1 MLVGFDLNQKGY
13 RVYIPS
19 ERKVIISRNVNKLTI
34 QLQWLPSL
42 ILLLAHLNTIKLN
55 R

>member
-13 RVYIPS
+13 QVYIPS
-19 ERKVIISRNVNKLTI
+19 ERKVIISRILKKLTI
-34 QLQWLPSL
+34 QLHWLPSL
-42 ILLLAHLNTIKLN
+42 ILLLAHLNTMKLN